1 MLRQAKLLRL
11 KLWNAY
17 TENIKNFLRTKI
29 TAMFELF
36 ELQFMQRALVAGVS
50 TGFALSIIG
59 VFVVLR
65 RSAFFGD
72 AVAHFAF
79 LGIALG
85 FLISMN
91 PIATAVGVSL
101 LLAIGIGY
109 IQRRVSIQ
117 SLDTIIGIFFSGA
130 AALGIFTI
138 GLLEGYRVDLFQFL
152 FGDIIS
158 VSWTDAFFSV
168 LIAFAVFIIFMITW
182 KPLFRITF
190 NKEVAAVAG
199 GRGEYYEYI
208 FLAMLAL
215 VTAVSI
221 KIIGIILV
229 PALLVIPAA
238 AAKNVSQSFKQ
249 MIVFSIIFGVLS
261 VLIGLIGSFYFNTAS
276 GATIVLTAI
285 LFFFI
290 TALIQVRK

>member
-1 MLRQAKLLRL
+1 
-11 KLWNAY
+11 
-17 TENIKNFLRTKI
+17 
-29 TAMFELF
+29 MFELF

-158 VSWTDAFFSV
+158 VSWTDAFFAV

-199 GRGEYYEYI
+199 VRVEYYEYI